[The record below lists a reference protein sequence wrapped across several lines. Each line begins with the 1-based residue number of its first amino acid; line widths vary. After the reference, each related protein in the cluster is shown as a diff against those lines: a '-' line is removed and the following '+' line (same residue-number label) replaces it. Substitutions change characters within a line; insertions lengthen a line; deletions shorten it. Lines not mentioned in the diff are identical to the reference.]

1 MPIQNWATISTKIE
15 LLHALVKLKRQA
27 RVNEEIKDISKPR
40 KGDQNPARVRRS
52 LMKRLASRL
61 NRAVELYT
69 AQMSSFNRSI
79 RKRDSQLVWASDN
92 SPFRYIEAS

>member
-1 MPIQNWATISTKIE
+1 MDVR
-15 LLHALVKLKRQA
+15 LVGIDFS
-27 RVNEEIKDISKPR
+27 VETSGDIWVSMFDCSQG
-40 KGDQNPARVRRS
+40 GDDHPTDMYS

-79 RKRDSQLVWASDN
+79 RKRDSQLVWASDD